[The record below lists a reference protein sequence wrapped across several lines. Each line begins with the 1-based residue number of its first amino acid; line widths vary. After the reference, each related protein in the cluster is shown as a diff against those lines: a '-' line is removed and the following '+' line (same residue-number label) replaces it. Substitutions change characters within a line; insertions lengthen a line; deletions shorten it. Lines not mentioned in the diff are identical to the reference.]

1 MDNFKVVSHPLIK
14 EKLRFLRDIKTPNM
28 EFRKLLSEISY
39 LMTFEITR
47 DLELKD
53 VNIKTPLEPMVAQE
67 VAAHFAIVPILR
79 AGLGMLNGIL
89 DLMPTAKVGIIGLYR
104 DDATLEAMEY
114 YCKLP
119 SDLEDRLVLL
129 LDPMLAS
136 GHSIDY
142 AINMLKDRKVKD
154 IKVVSIV
161 AAPEGVE
168 LVTKKHPDVQ
178 FYSAALDRQLN
189 NHGYI
194 MPGLGDCGDRLLG
207 TE

>member
-1 MDNFKVVSHPLIK
+1 MENFKVVSHPLIK
-14 EKLRFLRDIKTPNM
+14 EKLRFLRDKNTPNM

-47 DLELKD
+47 D
-53 VNIKTPLEPMVAQE
+53 IKMKNVEIETPMQKMTAQE
-67 VAAHFAIVPILR
+67 TDQHFAIVPILR

-89 DLMPTAKVGIIGLYR
+89 DLIPTAKVGIIGLYR
-104 DDATLEAMEY
+104 DDETLEAKEY

-119 SDLEDRLVLL
+119 KDVENRLVLL

-142 AINMLKDRKVKD
+142 AINMVKRHNVKD
-154 IKVVSIV
+154 IKVVSVV

-168 LVTKKHPDVQ
+168 FVTKNHPDVQ
-178 FYSAALDRQLN
+178 FYSASLDEKLDQN
-189 NHGYI
+189 GYI
-194 MPGLGDCGDRLLG
+194 LPGLGDCGDRLLG

>member
-1 MDNFKVVSHPLIK
+1 MKNFKVVSHPLIK
-14 EKLRFLRDIKTPNM
+14 EKLRFLRDKNTPNI

-47 DLELKD
+47 DLPLKE
-53 VNIKTPLEPMVAQE
+53 VEIETPLQKTKAFRVDK
-67 VAAHFAIVPILR
+67 HIAIVPILR
-79 AGLGMLNGIL
+79 AGLGMLEGIL
-89 DLMPTAKVGIIGLYR
+89 DLLPTAKVGIIGLYR
-104 DDATLEAMEY
+104 DEETLEAKEY

-119 SDLEDRLVLL
+119 KDVSDRLVLL

-142 AINMLKDRKVKD
+142 AIGLLKKNNVKE

-168 LVTKKHPDVQ
+168 LVTSKHPDVQ
-178 FYSAALDRQLN
+178 FYSAALDDRLN
-189 NHGYI
+189 ENGYI
-194 MPGLGDCGDRLLG
+194 LPGLGDCGDRLLG

>member
-14 EKLRFLRDIKTPNM
+14 EKLRFLRDKETPNI

-47 DLELKD
+47 DLKLRE
-53 VNIKTPLEPMVAQE
+53 IEIETPMQKMI
-67 VAAHFAIVPILR
+67 AHRIDEHIAIVPILR

-89 DLMPTAKVGIIGLYR
+89 DLLPTSKVGIIGLYR
-104 DDATLEAMEY
+104 DDETLEAKEY

-119 SDLEDRLVLL
+119 PDVENRLVLL

-142 AINMLKDRKVKD
+142 AINMLKKDNVKN

-178 FYSAALDRQLN
+178 FYSAALDEKLN
-189 NHGYI
+189 DIGYI
-194 MPGLGDCGDRLLG
+194 LPGLGDCGDRLLG

>member
-14 EKLRFLRDIKTPNM
+14 EKLRFLRDKETPNI

-47 DLELKD
+47 DLKLREE
-53 VNIKTPLEPMVAQE
+53 IIETPLQQMTAQRIAE
-67 VAAHFAIVPILR
+67 HIAIVPILR

-89 DLMPTAKVGIIGLYR
+89 DLLPTSKVGIIGLYR
-104 DDATLEAMEY
+104 DDDTLEAKEY

-119 SDLEDRLVLL
+119 PDIDNRLVLL

-142 AINMLKDRKVKD
+142 AINILKKANVLN

-178 FYSAALDRQLN
+178 FYSAALDQKLN
-189 NHGYI
+189 DIGYI
-194 MPGLGDCGDRLLG
+194 LPGLGDCGDRLLG

>member
-1 MDNFKVVSHPLIK
+1 MENFEVVSHPLIF
-14 EKLRFLRDIKTPNM
+14 EKLRFLRDKNTPNI

-47 DLELKD
+47 DLELRE
-53 VNIKTPLEPMVAQE
+53 VVIETPMKKMT
-67 VAAHFAIVPILR
+67 AHQIAEHIAIVPILR

-89 DLMPTAKVGIIGLYR
+89 DLLPTSKVGIIGLYR
-104 DDATLEAMEY
+104 DDETLEAKEY

-119 SDLEDRLVLL
+119 PDVENRLVLL

-142 AINMLKDRKVKD
+142 AINMLKKANVKN
-154 IKVVSIV
+154 IKVVSVV
-161 AAPEGVE
+161 AAPEGVK
-168 LVTKKHPDVQ
+168 LVTTKHPDVQ
-178 FYSAALDRQLN
+178 FYSAALDERLN
-189 NHGYI
+189 DSGYI

>member
-1 MDNFKVVSHPLIK
+1 MKNFKVVSHSLIK
-14 EKLRFLRDIKTPNM
+14 EKLRWLRDKHTKNI

-47 DLELKD
+47 DLPLKQ
-53 VNIKTPLEPMVAQE
+53 VEIETPLQKTTAFRVNK
-67 VAAHFAIVPILR
+67 HIAIVPILR

-89 DLMPTAKVGIIGLYR
+89 DLLPTAKVGIIGLYR
-104 DDATLEAMEY
+104 DDKTLEAKEY
-114 YCKLP
+114 YTKLP
-119 SDLEDRLVLL
+119 KDIENRLVFL

-142 AINMLKDRKVKD
+142 AIELLKKNNVKE

-161 AAPEGVE
+161 AAPEGVKF
-168 LVTKKHPDVQ
+168 VTEKHKDVQ
-178 FYSAALDRQLN
+178 FYSASLDEKLN
-189 NHGYI
+189 ENGYI
-194 MPGLGDCGDRLLG
+194 LPGLGDCGDRLFG

>member
-14 EKLRFLRDIKTPNM
+14 EKLRFLRDKDTPNI

-47 DLELKD
+47 DLKLKE
-53 VNIKTPLEPMVAQE
+53 IEIETPMQKMIANRIDE
-67 VAAHFAIVPILR
+67 HISIVPILR

-89 DLMPTAKVGIIGLYR
+89 DLLPTSKVGIIGLYR
-104 DDATLEAMEY
+104 DDDTLEAKEY

-119 SDLEDRLVLL
+119 PDVENRLVLL

-142 AINMLKDRKVKD
+142 ALGMLKKRNVAN

-168 LVTKKHPDVQ
+168 LVTRKHPDVQ
-178 FYSAALDRQLN
+178 FYSAALDERLN
-189 NHGYI
+189 ENGYI

>member
-1 MDNFKVVSHPLIK
+1 MTNFKVVTHPLII
-14 EKLRFLRDIKTPNM
+14 EKLRFLRDKKTPNI
-28 EFRKLLSEISY
+28 EFRKLLSEISN

-47 DLELKD
+47 DLKLKD
-53 VNIKTPLEPMVAQE
+53 VEIETPMQKMIAQTIGE
-67 VAAHFAIVPILR
+67 HICIVPILR
-79 AGLGMLNGIL
+79 AGLGMLNSIL

-104 DDATLEAMEY
+104 DDETLEAKEY

-119 SDLEDRLVLL
+119 PDVSERLVFL

-142 AINMLKDRKVKD
+142 AINLLKKNNVQN

-168 LVTKKHPDVQ
+168 FVTKKHQDVQ
-178 FYSAALDRQLN
+178 FYSASLDEKLN
-189 NHGYI
+189 ENGYI
-194 MPGLGDCGDRLLG
+194 IPGLGDCGDRLLG

>member
-1 MDNFKVVSHPLIK
+1 MNNFEVVSHPLIR
-14 EKLRFLRDIKTPNM
+14 EKLRFLRDIKTPNI
-28 EFRKLLSEISY
+28 EFRKLLNEISY

-47 DLELKD
+47 DLDLKD
-53 VNIKTPLEPMVAQE
+53 VEITTPMEDMIAKE
-67 VAAHFAIVPILR
+67 IAAHFAIVPILR

-89 DLMPTAKVGIIGLYR
+89 DLIPTAKVGIIGLYR
-104 DDATLEAMEY
+104 DDETLEAKEY

-119 SDLEDRLVLL
+119 PDIENRLVLL

-142 AINMLKDRKVKD
+142 AINMLKRYNVKN

-168 LVTKKHPDVQ
+168 MVTKKHPDVQ
-178 FYSAALDRQLN
+178 FYSAALDRGLN
-189 NHGYI
+189 ENGYI
-194 MPGLGDCGDRLLG
+194 LPGLGDCGDRLLG

>member
-14 EKLRFLRDIKTPNM
+14 EKLRFLRDKDTPNIQ
-28 EFRKLLSEISY
+28 FRKLLSEISY

-47 DLELKD
+47 DLRLKE
-53 VNIKTPLEPMVAQE
+53 IEIETPLQKMIANRIDE
-67 VAAHFAIVPILR
+67 HIAIVPILR

-89 DLMPTAKVGIIGLYR
+89 DLLPTSKVGIIGLYR
-104 DDATLEAMEY
+104 DDDTLEAKEY

-119 SDLEDRLVLL
+119 PDVSDRLVLL

-142 AINMLKDRKVKD
+142 AINMLKSRNVKD

-168 LVTKKHPDVQ
+168 LVTTKHPDVQ
-178 FYSAALDRQLN
+178 FYSAALDIRLN
-189 NHGYI
+189 ENGYI
-194 MPGLGDCGDRLLG
+194 LPGLGDCGDRLLG

>member
-1 MDNFKVVSHPLIK
+1 MENFKVVSHPLII
-14 EKLRFLRDIKTPNM
+14 EKLRFLRDKKTPNI

-47 DLELKD
+47 DLQLKD
-53 VNIKTPLEPMVAQE
+53 IPIETPMQKMIAKE

-79 AGLGMLNGIL
+79 AGLGMLDGIL
-89 DLMPTAKVGIIGLYR
+89 DLIPTAKVGIIGLYR
-104 DDATLEAMEY
+104 DDDTLEAKEY

-119 SDLEDRLVLL
+119 PDINNRLVLL

-136 GHSIDY
+136 GHTINYGIDL
-142 AINMLKDRKVKD
+142 LKKHNVKN

-168 LVTKKHPDVQ
+168 LVSKKHPDAQ
-178 FYSAALDRQLN
+178 LYSASLDNKLN
-189 NHGYI
+189 QDGYI
-194 MPGLGDCGDRLLG
+194 LPGLGDCGDRLLG

>member
-1 MDNFKVVSHPLIK
+1 MENFKVVSHPLIK
-14 EKLRFLRDIKTPNM
+14 EKLRFLRDKNTPNI

-47 DLELKD
+47 DLKLRE
-53 VNIKTPLEPMVAQE
+53 IEIETPLQKMTANVVDE
-67 VAAHFAIVPILR
+67 HISIVPILR

-89 DLMPTAKVGIIGLYR
+89 DLIPTAKVGIIGLYR
-104 DDATLEAMEY
+104 DDETLEAKEY

-119 SDLEDRLVLL
+119 PDVDNRLVLL

-142 AINMLKDRKVKD
+142 AINLLKKHKVSN

-168 LVTKKHPDVQ
+168 LVCTKHPDVQ
-178 FYSAALDRQLN
+178 FYSAALDSKLN
-189 NHGYI
+189 DFGYI
-194 MPGLGDCGDRLLG
+194 LPGLGDCGDRLLG

>member
-14 EKLRFLRDIKTPNM
+14 EKLRFLRDKKTPNI

-47 DLELKD
+47 DLKLKD
-53 VNIKTPLEPMVAQE
+53 VEIETPMETMTAKVIDE
-67 VAAHFAIVPILR
+67 HIAIVPILR

-89 DLMPTAKVGIIGLYR
+89 DLLPTSKVGIIGLYR
-104 DDATLEAMEY
+104 DDETLEAKEY
-114 YCKLP
+114 YCKFP
-119 SDLEDRLVLL
+119 PDISNRLVLL

-142 AINMLKDRKVKD
+142 AINMLKKDNVKN
-154 IKVVSIV
+154 IKVVSVV
-161 AAPEGVE
+161 AAPEGVK
-168 LVTKKHPDVQ
+168 LVAEKHPDVQ
-178 FYSAALDRQLN
+178 FYSAALDERLN
-189 NHGYI
+189 ENGYI